1 MSDKTPSIEALEK
14 RIQELEDENEILSD
28 FAGLSSEWFW
38 EQDASFRF
46 VRFWGMLTEKLQRKQ
61 SLFIG
66 KRRWDM
72 PIQGLTDD
80 EIQAHINCYE
90 KHLPFRDFEYEV
102 PGNNGVV
109 QHYSVSGKP
118 AYDREGNFIGY
129 RGVGRNLTLLHNAQ
143 QAVKVSQ
150 QQLSQILQGSP
161 IATFVIDKEH
171 KVTHWNKACE
181 ALTGVPAS
189 DAIGRDDSW
198 RGFYAESRPTM
209 ADLVVDNAPNETIK
223 GYYDYNFAVSSLING
238 ACEAED
244 LFPNI
249 GPSGHWLHFNASPLL
264 DTDGNTVGAIET
276 LQDITDRVKAQ
287 QAEKEHHLK
296 LKRAHEELQSTL
308 QQLVEAKKLAGLGRL
323 VSGVAH
329 ELNSPLGNILLGLT
343 TAQNNLEELDHS
355 FNNKTLSQSQLS
367 SYLETAAE
375 SIALMDHNLNRSINL
390 INRFKELSSDTKTQ
404 ITHSFSLYE
413 ITKGVFEAYQFRC
426 AQRQIGLLNM
436 VSDEFTICSNEEA
449 LEQILVSLLENSL
462 NHAQLSEGNRIELTV
477 SKTKSSVE
485 INFSDD
491 GKGMDEKVK
500 EHAFDPFFS
509 SKMGHGTSGLG
520 LYRVYNLVSVV
531 LGGGI
536 SLHNNEPGLLVKL
549 TLPDLSCE

>member
-1 MSDKTPSIEALEK
+1 MSEKTPSIEALEK
-14 RIQELEDENEILSD
+14 KIRELEEENEILSD

-66 KRRWDM
+66 KRRWEM
-72 PIQGLTDD
+72 PIQGLTAE
-80 EIQAHINCYE
+80 EIQAHIDCYE
-90 KHLPFRDFEYEV
+90 QHLPFRDFEYEV
-102 PGNNGVV
+102 PGNDGAI

-118 AYDREGNFIGY
+118 AYDREGNFTGY

-143 QAVKVSQ
+143 KAVRASQ

-181 ALTGVPAS
+181 ALTGVPANE
-189 DAIGRDDSW
+189 AIGRDDSW

-209 ADLVVDNAPNETIK
+209 ADLVVDNAPVAKIRE
-223 GYYDYNFAVSSLING
+223 YYDYHFAVSSLISG

-264 DTDGNTVGAIET
+264 DTEGNTVGAIET

-287 QAEKEHHLK
+287 QAEKDHHLK

-343 TAQNNLEELDHS
+343 TAQNNLEEIQQS
-355 FNNKTLSQSQLS
+355 FECKNLSQSQLS
-367 SYLETAAE
+367 QYLETAAE

-390 INRFKELSSDTKTQ
+390 INRFKELSSDTKTK
-404 ITHSFSLYE
+404 ITSNFSLQE
-413 ITKGVFEAYQFRC
+413 VALGVFGAYQHRC
-426 AQRQIGLLNM
+426 AERQIDLVTAVPSNLM
-436 VSDEFTICSNEEA
+436 ICSNEEA

-462 NHAQLSEGNRIELTV
+462 NHAQLGEGSRIELTV
-477 SKTKSSVE
+477 TNVKSGIE
-485 INFSDD
+485 IGFSDN
-491 GKGMDEKVK
+491 GKGMNEKAK

-531 LGGGI
+531 LGGSI
-536 SLHNNEPGLLVKL
+536 NLYNNEPGLLVKI
-549 TLPDLSCE
+549 TLPDLSSV

>member
-1 MSDKTPSIEALEK
+1 MSEKTPSIEALEK
-14 RIQELEDENEILSD
+14 KIRELEEENEILSD

-66 KRRWDM
+66 KRRWEM
-72 PIQGLTDD
+72 PIQGLTDE
-80 EIQAHINCYE
+80 EIQAHIDCYE
-90 KHLPFRDFEYEV
+90 QHLPFRDFEYEV
-102 PGNNGVV
+102 PGNDGAI

-118 AYDREGNFIGY
+118 AYDREGNFTGY

-143 QAVKVSQ
+143 KAVRASQ

-181 ALTGVPAS
+181 ALTGVPANE
-189 DAIGRDDSW
+189 AIGRDDSW

-209 ADLVVDNAPNETIK
+209 ADLVVDNAPVAKIRE
-223 GYYDYNFAVSSLING
+223 YYDYHFAVSSLISG

-264 DTDGNTVGAIET
+264 DTEGNTVGAIET

-287 QAEKEHHLK
+287 QAEKDHHLK

-343 TAQNNLEELDHS
+343 TAQNNLEEIQQS
-355 FNNKTLSQSQLS
+355 FECKNLSQSQLS
-367 SYLETAAE
+367 QYLETAAE
-375 SIALMDHNLNRSINL
+375 SIVLMDHNLNRSINL
-390 INRFKELSSDTKTQ
+390 INRFKELSSDTKTK
-404 ITHSFSLYE
+404 ITSNFSLQE
-413 ITKGVFEAYQFRC
+413 VALGVFGAYQHRC
-426 AQRQIGLLNM
+426 AERQIDLVTAVPSNLM
-436 VSDEFTICSNEEA
+436 ICSNEEA

-462 NHAQLSEGNRIELTV
+462 NHAQLGEGSRIELTV
-477 SKTKSSVE
+477 TNVKSGIE
-485 INFSDD
+485 IGFSDN
-491 GKGMDEKVK
+491 GKGMNEKAK

-531 LGGGI
+531 LGGSI
-536 SLHNNEPGLLVKL
+536 NLYNNEPGLLVKI
-549 TLPDLSCE
+549 TLPDLSSV

>member
-1 MSDKTPSIEALEK
+1 MSDKTPSIEALQK

-38 EQDASFRF
+38 EQDESFRF

-66 KRRWDM
+66 KRRWEM
-72 PIQGLTDD
+72 PIQGLTD
-80 EIQAHINCYE
+80 EELQAHINCYE

-102 PGNNGVV
+102 PGNDGVV

-118 AYDREGNFIGY
+118 AYDRDGNFTGY
-129 RGVGRNLTLLHNAQ
+129 RGVGRNLTLLHTAQ
-143 QAVKVSQ
+143 QAVKASQ

-189 DAIGRDDSW
+189 EAIGRDDSW

-209 ADLVVDNAPNETIK
+209 ADLVVDNAPIEKIRE
-223 GYYDYNFAVSSLING
+223 YYDYRFAVSSLING

-276 LQDITDRVKAQ
+276 LQDITDRVKAE
-287 QAEKEHHLK
+287 QAEKDHHLK

-343 TAQNNLEELDHS
+343 TAQNNLDELQHS
-355 FNNKTLSQSQLS
+355 FDNSSLSQSQLRT
-367 SYLETAAE
+367 YLETAAE
-375 SIALMDHNLNRSINL
+375 SITLMDHNLNRSINL
-390 INRFKELSSDTKTQ
+390 INRFKELSSDTQTQ
-404 ITHSFSLYE
+404 ITRRLSLHN
-413 ITKGVFEAYQFRC
+413 ITACVFGAYQYRC
-426 AQRQIGLLNM
+426 NQRQIELANN
-436 VSDEFTICSNEEA
+436 VSQDLVICSNEEA

-462 NHAQLSEGNRIELTV
+462 NHAKLGEGSRIALDV
-477 SKTKSSVE
+477 TKGKSGVE
-485 INFSDD
+485 IDFSDN
-491 GKGMDEKVK
+491 GQGIDEKVK

-531 LGGGI
+531 LGGSI

>member
-1 MSDKTPSIEALEK
+1 MSDKTPSIEALQK
-14 RIQELEDENEILSD
+14 RIQELEDENELLSD
-28 FAGLSSEWFW
+28 FAGLSSDWFW

-66 KRRWDM
+66 KRRWEM
-72 PIQGLTDD
+72 PIQGLTD
-80 EIQAHINCYE
+80 EELQVHINCYE

-102 PGNNGVV
+102 PGNDGVV

-118 AYDREGNFIGY
+118 AYDREGNFSGY

-143 QAVKVSQ
+143 QAVKASQ

-189 DAIGRDDSW
+189 EAIGRDDSW

-209 ADLVVDNAPNETIK
+209 ADLVVDNAPAEKIQEYY
-223 GYYDYNFAVSSLING
+223 GYHFALSSLING

-276 LQDITDRVKAQ
+276 LQDITDRVKAE
-287 QAEKEHHLK
+287 QAEKDHHLK

-343 TAQNNLEELDHS
+343 TAQNNLEELQHS
-355 FNNKTLSQSQLS
+355 FDNSSLSQSQLRA
-367 SYLETAAE
+367 YLETEAE

-390 INRFKELSSDTKTQ
+390 INRFKELSSDTKTK
-404 ITHSFSLYE
+404 ITHSFSLHAVA
-413 ITKGVFEAYQFRC
+413 KGVFGAYLHRC
-426 AQRQIGLLNM
+426 KQRHIELANSVPSDLN
-436 VSDEFTICSNEEA
+436 ICSNEEA

-462 NHAQLSEGNRIELTV
+462 NHAQLGEGSRIELAV
-477 SKTKSSVE
+477 TKGKSGVE
-485 INFSDD
+485 IDFSDN
-491 GKGMDEKVK
+491 GQGMDEKVK

-531 LGGGI
+531 LGGSI
-536 SLHNNEPGLLVKL
+536 SLLNNEPGLLVKL